1 MSSYGF
7 KEGSLI
13 DVMTGKDI
21 PARDV
26 VKDDHTGLTLR
37 TELKT
42 AKLRGAP
49 LYLCP
54 LCHTLIYFKSGV
66 ERQGQ
71 FFAHWSEYENSC
83 RWMEKHE
90 YSQEQIRARR
100 FHGQRESHAHKQTK
114 GFVYKCLEVD
124 PSFSNIKVEKVWKS
138 TTDEG
143 RWRKPMS
150 VPSMTALMEDFPWH
164 LKYSSHQHS
173 FQR

>member
-7 KEGSLI
+7 KKGSLI
-13 DVMTGKDI
+13 DVIYDPKTGKEI

-54 LCHTLIYFKSGV
+54 LCHTPIYLKSGV

-71 FFAHWSEYENSC
+71 FFAHWPC

-124 PSFSNIKVEKVWKS
+124 PSFSSIKVEKVWKS

-143 RWRKPMS
+143 RWRKPDGN
-150 VPSMTALMEDFPWH
+150 PPE
-164 LKYSSHQHS
+164 K
-173 FQR
+173 